1 VERRRRWWLPGVDVE
16 EGIKKKENGRGAGS
30 TVKREGRGGV
40 RSGRATDVWS
50 CGGKR
55 GGGLGGDQDPVVAG
69 VGCARREQ
77 GKDGALTSRLGLQ
90 YPGSN

>member
-1 VERRRRWWLPGVDVE
+1 VERRRRWWLPGVDAE

-30 TVKREGRGGV
+30 TVKREGRGGGPV
-40 RSGRATDVWS
+40 GAGDRCVELR
-50 CGGKR
+50 R
-55 GGGLGGDQDPVVAG
+55 EEGGGPGGDQDPVVAG

-77 GKDGALTSRLGLQ
+77 GKDGALTSGLGLQ